1 MTDTY
6 QKSELF
12 NLVDR
17 VYAQALLELAETLDQ
32 VDWTAS
38 QMQDLASLL
47 DAEPDVIRLLASRT
61 LALTER
67 DQACI
72 RAFENRVSPLVLRF
86 IRLLVKKNRFDELPG
101 IARAF
106 LVMVDEKHGD
116 IQVQAHVACVL
127 PHDLEVCI
135 IQRVSELTGRRA
147 LLHQHPDASLI
158 GGVKLRVHDAI
169 LDGSVATQ
177 LRLLR
182 EQLIESGRLAAR
194 NSRSVNEGKP
204 RLGRGAEQNW

>member
-6 QKSELF
+6 EKSELF

-17 VYAQALLELAETLDQ
+17 VYAQALLELAEAEGS
-32 VDWTAS
+32 VDVTAA
-38 QMQDLASLL
+38 QLRELAQLL
-47 DAEPDVIRLLASRT
+47 DHEPDVIRLLASRT
-61 LALTER
+61 LSLSER

-86 IRLLVKKNRFDELPG
+86 VRLLVKKNRFDELPG

-106 LVMVDEKHGD
+106 LVMVDEQHGD
-116 IQVQAHVACVL
+116 IQVQAHVAHEL
-127 PHDLEVCI
+127 PAGLQESI
-135 IQRVSELTGRRA
+135 TQRVNELTGRRA
-147 LLHQHPDASLI
+147 ILHQHTDETLI

-182 EQLIESGRLAAR
+182 EELIESGRMAAR
-194 NSRSVNEGKP
+194 SAR
-204 RLGRGAEQNW
+204 